1 MDNNILSVQQNLVDA
16 IETIVNAALAKQSR
30 DVTIVG
36 KITRVKDIEQGIYVV
51 QYEDLYFDG
60 YAAGAGSYAVE
71 DAVYVLIPQN
81 NFANKKIILNKAEG
95 DMLVGCVKKEVTQ
108 AEYDALPPSKN
119 TDGII
124 YFISDSD
131 EE

>member
-30 DVTIVG
+30 DITIVG

-51 QYEDLYFDG
+51 EYEDLYFDG
-60 YAAGAGSYAVE
+60 YVAGAGKYAAN
-71 DAVYVLIPQN
+71 DTVYVLVPQN
-81 NFANKKIILNKAEG
+81 NFANKKMIIGKADG
-95 DMLVGCVKKEVTQ
+95 DALVGCIKKQVTQ